1 MRKDLSA
8 DVIRCN
14 IVDALRF
21 SCFLVPRC
29 SALAAGLISI
39 SASPHNLGTILS
51 ANAIAC
57 RMFGYARW
65 QLERRNVSCLVPSP
79 LAESHDHFLKRF
91 LATGEGNVVNYTV
104 SHHHDD
110 ESASAGSI
118 VNCMVTVSH
127 TSCRSFN
134 IITTQA

>member
-1 MRKDLSA
+1 MTTRLE
-8 DVIRCN
+8 
-14 IVDALRF
+14 LG
-21 SCFLVPRC
+21 LGT
-29 SALAAGLISI
+29 AGLISI

-65 QLERRNVSCLVPSP
+65 QLERRNVSSLVPSP

-104 SHHHDD
+104 SRMQHHRAHGQSGF
-110 ESASAGSI
+110 E
-118 VNCMVTVSH
+118 
-127 TSCRSFN
+127 CR
-134 IITTQA
+134 TYE

>member
-1 MRKDLSA
+1 ML
-8 DVIRCN
+8 
-14 IVDALRF
+14 LRPV
-21 SCFLVPRC
+21 LVLVGFPR
-29 SALAAGLISI
+29 AAGLISI

-51 ANAIAC
+51 ANPIAC

-104 SHHHDD
+104 SHEED
-110 ESASAGSI
+110 GI
-118 VNCMVTVSH
+118 VGCEGGMV
-127 TSCRSFN
+127 
-134 IITTQA
+134 